1 MIVVNTHGAKSKL
14 SFLLAKVKEGER
26 VRICR
31 NGRPVSDLMPT
42 AKKRRDPLEKHP
54 ELSKIE
60 IRYDPVEPLRD
71 DEWPKTV
78 R

>member
-1 MIVVNTHGAKSKL
+1 MIVVNTHEAKSKL
-14 SFLLAKVKEGER
+14 SFLLTKVEEGER

-31 NGRPVSDLMPT
+31 NGRPVADLMPG
-42 AKKRRDPLEKHP
+42 AKKKNDPLEKHP
-54 ELSKIE
+54 ELNKIE

-71 DEWPKTV
+71 DEWPETA